1 MSVRK
6 KHSFGFT
13 LIELLVVI
21 AIIAILIAL
30 LLPAVQQAREAARR
44 TQCKNNLKQLGLAAH
59 NYLDIHLVLPMGVQA
74 GCDSN
79 ECSRAPRP
87 HPSLSRVDDDGLGWG
102 YMLLPM
108 LEQGNLYEQIDT
120 ALRTVDMGL
129 VGPFQAYFT
138 ATGRIIPG
146 GETPLAVFRCPSS
159 IIRATKRNDDGTQ
172 SADGVG
178 YATSDYYGNN
188 GGDLTDSD
196 GGNSD
201 QRDGVFFKM
210 EDHLTTNGDTNFQPW
225 ATRGPAPSIRIRD
238 FTDGTSSTIIIGE
251 GSYFNQDQDQGT
263 WIGDTGCDEGV
274 LRKASPDSVINTT
287 LDDDAFF
294 SFHTGGVQ
302 FAFADGSVH
311 FISENISTDVYT
323 RLGARNDGL
332 VVGEF

>member
-1 MSVRK
+1 MAARPK
-6 KHSFGFT
+6 RAIGFT

-30 LLPAVQQAREAARR
+30 LLPAVQQARESARR

-59 NYLDIHLVLPMGVQA
+59 NYLDVHFVLPMGVQA

-79 ECSRAPRP
+79 ECSRSPRP

-108 LEQGNLYEQIDT
+108 LEQGNLYDQIDT
-120 ALRTVDMGL
+120 SLRSVRMGL

-138 ATGRIIPG
+138 ATGTIIPG

-159 IIRATKRNDDGTQ
+159 TVRATKLNTDGSGT
-172 SADGVG
+172 ADGVG
-178 YATSDYYGNN
+178 YATSDYFGNN
-188 GGDLTDSD
+188 GSDLTDAD

-210 EDHLTTNGDTNFQPW
+210 EDHLTNNDDPAQRPW
-225 ATRGPAPSIRIRD
+225 ATRGPAPTIRIRD
-238 FTDGTSSTIIIGE
+238 FTDGTSNTLIIGE
-251 GSYFNQDQDQGT
+251 GSYFNEDQDQGT
-263 WIGDTGCDEGV
+263 WIGDTGDDECV

-302 FAFADGSVH
+302 FSFADGSVH
-311 FISENISTDVYT
+311 FISENISTDVYM